1 MKVYRYVT
9 TLVKIPSNPNEVG
22 IFTKRTEYN
31 CVTQKDLL
39 DVVNTYLEN
48 YIADMQYGVLNPNKY
63 TYNESTKTISAK
75 NEELE
80 NPDTYP
86 PECVDLYRTNR
97 KDALQVLSFLP
108 VDDEAFKR
116 VKNLI
121 EPFEEYSGT
130 LSLKDNSVYPKS
142 SSDQLVTGLNRYLRL
157 NLSTSFSELWKQ
169 HIGVVDVRQAL
180 ISNLFNKL

>member
-22 IFTKRTEYN
+22 IFTKRTEYD

-39 DVVNTYLEN
+39 DVVNTYLDN
-48 YIADMQYGVLNPNKY
+48 YIPDMEYGVLNPNKY
-63 TYNESTKTISAK
+63 TYDESTKTISAK

-86 PECVDLYRTNR
+86 PECVDLYRTNK
-97 KDALQVLSFLP
+97 KDALQVISYFP
-108 VDDEAFKR
+108 IDDEAFKR
-116 VKNLI
+116 VKVYIN
-121 EPFEEYSGT
+121 PFEEYSGT
-130 LSLKDNSVYPKS
+130 LNLNSDGVYPKS
-142 SSDQLVTGLNRYLRL
+142 SSDKLVTGLYKYLKSNL
-157 NLSTSFSELWKQ
+157 NTSFSELWKQ

-180 ISNLFNKL
+180 ITNLFNKL